1 MYGKEQNSHIIKE
14 IFSYDIE
21 SLDIILK
28 IYFIKLTDGNFN
40 LDAHIIYCLS
50 SRHAKYIFISD

>member
-1 MYGKEQNSHIIKE
+1 MYGKEQNSHIIKA
-14 IFSYDIE
+14 IFSCDIE

-28 IYFIKLTDGNFN
+28 IYFIKLTDGNSN

-50 SRHAKYIFISD
+50 SRHAKYNYIHF